1 MLTVEHIDVFRGKT
15 HVLRD
20 VSLRVERAEIV
31 ALIGANGAG
40 KTTTLQTISGL
51 LPVRKGRISFVPA
64 KGSHTLELTRTP
76 TEAIVAA
83 GLCHCPEGRGVF
95 ARLSVYENL
104 LMGAYL
110 RRDKREIERDMDHV
124 HAMFPILASRRNQSA
139 GSLSGGEQMMLAI
152 GRALMGR
159 PKLLILD
166 EPSLGLA
173 PLVVETIFDLLARIN
188 RAGTTILLV
197 EQNAV
202 LALEL
207 AHRAYVLEN
216 GRVVMCGQSAA
227 LNGDDTIRKA
237 YLGG

>member
-1 MLTVEHIDVFRGKT
+1 MLTVRHLDVFRGRT

-20 VSLRVERAEIV
+20 VDLEVGRGEIV

-40 KTTTLQTISGL
+40 KTTTLRTISGL
-51 LPVRKGRISFVPA
+51 LPARNGEISFAPRAGGEV
-64 KGSHTLELTRTP
+64 LDLTRAP
-76 TEAIVAA
+76 AEAIVAA
-83 GLCHCPEGRGVF
+83 GVCHCPEGRGVF
-95 ARLSVYENL
+95 ARLSVHENL

-110 RRDKREIERDMDHV
+110 RDDGADIRRDMEQV
-124 HAMFPILASRRNQSA
+124 CEMFPILAARRNQAA
-139 GSLSGGEQMMLAI
+139 GNLSGGEQMMLAI

-159 PKLLILD
+159 PRLLILD

-173 PLVVETIFDLLARIN
+173 PLVVEAIFQLLARIN
-188 RAGTTILLV
+188 REGVTILLV

-202 LALEL
+202 VALEL

-216 GRVVMCGQSAA
+216 GRVVMSGESAA
-227 LNGDDTIRKA
+227 LAGDDNIRKA

>member
-1 MLTVEHIDVFRGKT
+1 MLTIRHLDVFRGRT

-20 VSLRVERAEIV
+20 VSLEIGRGEIV

-40 KTTTLQTISGL
+40 KTTTLRTVSGL
-51 LPVRKGRISFVPA
+51 LPARNGEISFAPREGGEV
-64 KGSHTLELTRTP
+64 LDLTRTP
-76 TEAIVAA
+76 AEAIVAA
-83 GLCHCPEGRGVF
+83 GVCHCPEGRGVF
-95 ARLSVYENL
+95 SRLSVHENL

-110 RRDKREIERDMDHV
+110 RDDRQDIRRDMEQV
-124 HAMFPILASRRNQSA
+124 CAMFPILAARRNQPA
-139 GSLSGGEQMMLAI
+139 GNLSGGEQMMLAI

-159 PKLLILD
+159 PRLLILD

-173 PLVVETIFDLLARIN
+173 PLVVEAIFQHLARIN
-188 RAGTTILLV
+188 REGVTILLV

-202 LALEL
+202 VALEL

-216 GRVVMCGQSAA
+216 GRVVMSGESAA
-227 LNGDDTIRKA
+227 LAGDDNIRKA

>member
-20 VSLRVERAEIV
+20 VSLSVEREEIV

-40 KTTTLQTISGL
+40 KTSTLQTISGL
-51 LPVRKGRISFVPA
+51 LPVRKGRITFVPA
-64 KGSHTLELTRTP
+64 IGSHTLELTRTP
-76 TEAIVAA
+76 AEAIVAA

-110 RRDKREIERDMDHV
+110 RRDKREIERDVDQV

-188 RAGTTILLV
+188 REGTTILLV

-207 AHRAYVLEN
+207 AHRVYVLEN
-216 GRVVMCGQSAA
+216 GRVVMCGQSTA
-227 LNGDDTIRKA
+227 LIGDDTIRKA

>member
-1 MLTVEHIDVFRGKT
+1 MLTVDQLNVFRGRT

-20 VSLRVERAEIV
+20 VSLNVEHGEIV

-51 LPVRKGRISFVPA
+51 LPAKSGRITFTSKA
-64 KGSHTLELTRTP
+64 NSEDLDLTRTP
-76 TEAIVAA
+76 AEAIVAA

-110 RRDKREIERDMDHV
+110 RRNKREIEQDLEQV
-124 HAMFPILASRRNQSA
+124 HEMFPILASRRSQSA

-173 PLVVETIFDLLARIN
+173 PLVVEAIFDLLERIN
-188 RAGTTILLV
+188 REGVTILLV

-207 AHRAYVLEN
+207 AHRAFVLEN

-227 LNGDDTIRKA
+227 LIGDDNIRKA